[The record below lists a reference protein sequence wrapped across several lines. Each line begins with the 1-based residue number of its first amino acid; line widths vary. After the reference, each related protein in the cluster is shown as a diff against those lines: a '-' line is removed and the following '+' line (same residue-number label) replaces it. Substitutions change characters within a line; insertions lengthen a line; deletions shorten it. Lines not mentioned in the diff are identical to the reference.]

1 MLCNLSTSLSVEL
14 LIWYSFIVL
23 NHGMVKLY
31 VSHVASFCSDPRSQ
45 FPANVD
51 SVGGILTIFRADSSN
66 AGVYD
71 WTGSNRA
78 GSDRESIDVSV
89 RRSSGPSE
97 GRPPVIANLPDR
109 VNVPVNQKVEL
120 TCMVSTTVYSET
132 WYMLVRGF
140 YHNTWQYL
148 TCRCWL
154 KSVAFTRMQPI

>member
-1 MLCNLSTSLSVEL
+1 MQPKFYGDTSCPLHCLFS
-14 LIWYSFIVL
+14 
-23 NHGMVKLY
+23 NHLDGHFGMRLRILTYGMVNRY
-31 VSHVASFCSDPRSQ
+31 VGHDFFLCSDPRSQ

-66 AGVYD
+66 AGVYVC
-71 WTGSNRA
+71 TGSNRA

-120 TCMVSTTVYSET
+120 TCMVSATLILEC
-132 WYMLVRGF
+132 
-140 YHNTWQYL
+140 NT
-148 TCRCWL
+148 C
-154 KSVAFTRMQPI
+154 